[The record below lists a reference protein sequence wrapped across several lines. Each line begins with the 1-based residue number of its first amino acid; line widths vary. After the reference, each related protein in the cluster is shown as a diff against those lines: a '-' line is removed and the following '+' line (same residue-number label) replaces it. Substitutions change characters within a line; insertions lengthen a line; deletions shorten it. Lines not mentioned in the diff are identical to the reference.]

1 MSQSCNADIGIL
13 GGSGFYDSSL
23 FGPVTEIKMNTP
35 YGSPSD
41 IISVAEFKGVKVAFL
56 PRHGRRHSIPPHL
69 INYRANIWAMRDLG
83 VKRIISPSA
92 VGSLRD
98 EMKPGDLVIPDQFI
112 DFTKGRKST
121 FYDGS
126 VVGHFSLADPFCP
139 ELRRISA
146 ETAKAIGLTF
156 HDKGT
161 SICIEGPRFS
171 TRAESKLFRNWGA
184 DIIGMTLVPEV
195 TLSREAGICYLTL
208 ATVTDYD
215 VWADK
220 PVTAQEVV
228 ETLKCNVAK
237 VKSLL
242 LQLIPKLAQ
251 ERQCDCSKSAENA
264 LV

>member
-1 MSQSCNADIGIL
+1 MSKTFKADIGIL
-13 GGSGFYDSSL
+13 GGSGFYDPSL
-23 FGPVTEIKMNTP
+23 FGPMAEIKMNTP

-41 IISVAEFKGVKVAFL
+41 IISVAEFKGIKVAFL
-56 PRHGRRHSIPPHL
+56 PRHGKRHSIPPHL
-69 INYRANIWAMRDLG
+69 INYRANIWAMKDLG
-83 VKRIISPSA
+83 VKRIVSPSA

-121 FYDGS
+121 FFDGA
-126 VVGHFSLADPFCP
+126 VVGHFSLADPYCP
-139 ELRRISA
+139 ELRKLSA
-146 ETAKAIGLTF
+146 ETAKELGMTY
-156 HDKGT
+156 HDRAT
-161 SICIEGPRFS
+161 YVCIEGPRFS

-195 TLSREAGICYLTL
+195 TLAREAGICYLTL

-215 VWADK
+215 VWADR
-220 PVTAQEVV
+220 PVTAEEVV
-228 ETLKCNVAK
+228 ETLKSNVEK

-242 LQLIPKLAQ
+242 TQLLPKLGE
-251 ERQCDCSKSAENA
+251 ERACDCSKSAEHA